1 MPSLFP
7 TLPQTGWAHFSPC
20 GQFRYELWRRWED
33 APLQRPAVFIG
44 LNPSKADGETDD
56 HTIRRVTTFAKAWGY
71 SSLCM
76 LNLFAF
82 RSTYP
87 IHLVD
92 AADPVGVS
100 NDHHIRAVCAH
111 SGIVIACW
119 GDFSNAFRPIPEL
132 WAARAREVWTMLA
145 TLGVEI
151 HCLGTTKEGYPRH
164 PSRLGRNVQPT
175 PWEVK
180 F

>member
-1 MPSLFP
+1 MPRDRILQGS
-7 TLPQTGWAHFSPC
+7 
-20 GQFRYELWRRWED
+20 ED
-33 APLQRPAVFIG
+33 LQR
-44 LNPSKADGETDD
+44 
-56 HTIRRVTTFAKAWGY
+56 
-71 SSLCM
+71 
-76 LNLFAF
+76 
-82 RSTYP
+82 YP
-87 IHLVD
+87 
-92 AADPVGVS
+92 GKS
-100 NDHHIRAVCAH
+100 Y
-111 SGIVIACW
+111 GIVIACW